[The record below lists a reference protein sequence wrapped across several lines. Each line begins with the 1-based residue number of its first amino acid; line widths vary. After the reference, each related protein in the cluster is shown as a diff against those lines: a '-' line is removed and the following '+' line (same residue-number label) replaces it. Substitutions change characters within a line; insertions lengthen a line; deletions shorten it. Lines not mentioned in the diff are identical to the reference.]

1 MVLRT
6 KVFTNSLTPKPKV
19 NPLTKLST
27 PAKVGKAPVVKPQVN
42 KALLDFS
49 KQTISAPKPV
59 QTTGQITKQQTFDAR
74 EKVKTAITSPF
85 LKAYNAIKGK
95 KEDVTKTT
103 PFVSD
108 KISLSLAPT
117 KVAVREKK
125 EAEGLGVGSIGGRL
139 AFGNE
144 ETAMERRQNLI
155 SKARQRAEAKGERII
170 GIEPSRVLAKYL
182 TPSEQE
188 QLKAIQFTVAGLT
201 DVSGGLSRTG
211 RALSKG
217 DDLLER
223 ASSLFGEKRTVN
235 MIPPGRD
242 GVPMQSVGREG
253 IEVPATPPK
262 KIDPIIE
269 EAKKYKTAEEFVK
282 ADTGLDIS
290 SSKEGI
296 GYGGKYTGKSEVIKF
311 PSGGSI
317 EFQNTANEVV
327 IRGVGNAGNVG
338 KGEATEVIKSL
349 TRYAENNGKDIVVT
363 GVSNQPYWLKLGF
376 KDLKDFEYKVANKD
390 IKSQLTDI
398 FNKEKGK
405 PLSALHKE
413 AKKYKTAEEFVKA
426 QGGVPDSILQANKK
440 RVEIETKG
448 KEIQELLKPYKQSNG
463 LLDGSTEAK
472 RLAMQAQE
480 NLKELQTFNK
490 SELGKIV
497 QAETRKLDIVNRQ
510 KLLKGELKPKSEL
523 EQIWKEAN
531 QSKQITQPTP
541 KTKSTQSIAGE
552 RNLAF
557 LKGGDEFNLPP
568 KVELTESEQKIAEV
582 LRKNK
587 LNTAEAS
594 KKFKDI
600 YKNKLDEYVQIL
612 KDDGFKGVEQGSL
625 SVNADGE
632 VVGRTGRMSN
642 NPKWYRDYYAEFNRQ
657 PSEKALREIAE
668 KHLTEGHT
676 DDLYQIPIDRDFI
689 KAKNLINNIDGLRV
703 KLKGLDPELRK
714 EAKAYYDVFEE
725 KDDFVDVSVIA
736 PELESK
742 LNGIKE
748 RLTSLK
754 DIGLIKTNNRDV
766 IRNARQVLGKDLAD
780 ELIIRPLDKANLENV
795 EFIDY
800 LAESLDANVVKRF
813 GFKKGSK
820 ESADIM
826 KYGEGRMTEQQ
837 LAKKY
842 SPEKVTQIKEADDYF
857 RNMYNNLIEVANEQI
872 ARIYPNNPDKLITP
886 RKDYYRHFQ
895 EDQGIAGIVNDLLF
909 NTKISGSLAGM
920 SEWTKPKSKWSSI
933 KQKRTSDK
941 TVDDAIGGFIN
952 YIPQVSQIITIDPLI
967 AKFRGVAQFLGQITD
982 ESKNINNFLE
992 SFNSVIDDLAG
1003 KTNFVDRP
1011 VQRVIGRNGLRFL
1024 NALNNRVKANQIV
1037 GNLGS
1042 VVAAPANI
1050 VNTMGQTSVKAQAAA
1065 APMMLRDLVLGN
1077 TKSKWLKT
1085 RYAES
1090 LNKFDTGILE
1100 NTAKFASWLLKKG
1113 DQISAYYA
1121 WNAKYI
1127 DELNKG
1133 LSPEKAIQ
1141 SADNFARQISG
1152 GRALGEKPI
1161 LQNSKTLQLVAPF
1174 QLEVGNAIWNLED
1187 AFKNSPTK
1195 LKGAG
1200 AVLSIFLASFIYNK
1214 AAEEARGSKVT
1225 MDPIEA
1231 LKDAYQIAKYE
1242 DGFRKVWRPAGRVA
1256 GEFISN
1262 IPFGQTVA
1270 QYYPEFGGD
1279 ILPTRK
1285 ELFGESDP
1293 GRFGTDPLVTK
1304 AIKEPL
1310 YFGVLPFGG
1319 AQVKKTVEAFQA
1331 LANGEVRNKQG
1342 DLMFKL
1348 PATARN
1354 ILQAPIMGKYSV
1366 PEGQEYFDEQEAPE
1380 LIPARNLL
1388 KDQKETTESINKAV
1402 NEFKSSEKVSKEL
1415 LSKEGIEK
1423 LVDSFKEEPD
1433 FTKEQKLIKQMNAET
1448 QIEYFNY
1455 KAETMEQK
1463 EFLKF
1468 LLKNIQDKS
1477 VKKEAASG
1485 LVPIINKI
1493 NIETN

>member
-6 KVFTNSLTPKPKV
+6 KVFKNSLAPKPKA

-27 PAKVGKAPVVKPQVN
+27 PAKVGIASKVAPKPVN
-42 KALLDFS
+42 KVLLDFS

-59 QTTGQITKQQTFDAR
+59 ENVKQITKQERFDKT
-74 EKVKTAITSPF
+74 EKTKKAIISPF
-85 LKAYNAIKGK
+85 LKAYNAIRGK
-95 KEDVTKTT
+95 KEDVAKTT
-103 PFVSD
+103 PFVSE
-108 KISLSLAPT
+108 KITLSQAPT
-117 KVAVREKK
+117 KVAVRKK
-125 EAEGLGVGSIGGRL
+125 QEAETLGMGSPIGRL
-139 AFGNE
+139 VFGDNTTAF
-144 ETAMERRQNLI
+144 ERRNEIL
-155 SKARQRAEAKGERII
+155 SAANARAKAQGQQVT
-170 GIEPSRVLAKYL
+170 GTEPKQVLAKYL
-182 TPSEQE
+182 TPTEQAE
-188 QLKAIQFTVAGLT
+188 LEAMQITLAGSI
-201 DVSGGLSRTG
+201 DASGGLSRVT
-211 RALSKG
+211 KT
-217 DDLLER
+217 DDLLGR
-223 ASSLFGEKRTVN
+223 ATKLFGEKRTVDL
-235 MIPPGRD
+235 IPPARG
-242 GVPMQSVGREG
+242 GQPIQKVGREG

-269 EAKKYKTAEEFVK
+269 EAKKYKTADEFVK
-282 ADTGLDIS
+282 AKRVTQQNVIP
-290 SSKEGI
+290 KEGEPFEFSYVRNTEKSPQL
-296 GYGGKYTGKSEVIKF
+296 GARFGQDVEPGGKYMTIGKLRTNTPNMESGNIRFDKPLVIDFGGGYGDASNWKNVLSKQFSNKTGRELSEAIKEAGYDGIVTVSKAGNTKYTSEVIALDPK
-311 PSGGSI
+311 
-317 EFQNTANEVV
+317 
-327 IRGVGNAGNVG
+327 
-338 KGEATEVIKSL
+338 KS
-349 TRYAENNGKDIVVT
+349 K
-363 GVSNQPYWLKLGF
+363 
-376 KDLKDFEYKVANKD
+376 
-390 IKSQLTDI
+390 
-398 FNKEKGK
+398 
-405 PLSALHKE
+405 
-413 AKKYKTAEEFVKA
+413 
-426 QGGVPDSILQANKK
+426 
-440 RVEIETKG
+440 
-448 KEIQELLKPYKQSNG
+448 
-463 LLDGSTEAK
+463 
-472 RLAMQAQE
+472 
-480 NLKELQTFNK
+480 
-490 SELGKIV
+490 
-497 QAETRKLDIVNRQ
+497 
-510 KLLKGELKPKSEL
+510 L

-531 QSKQITQPTP
+531 QPKQITQPTP
-541 KTKSTQSIAGE
+541 KTKSMQGIAGE
-552 RNLAF
+552 RNVAF

-676 DDLYQIPIDRDFI
+676 DDLYQVPIDRDFI

-725 KDDFVDVSVIA
+725 KEDFVDVSVIA
-736 PELESK
+736 PELETK

-748 RLTSLK
+748 RVQSLK
-754 DIGLIKTNNRDV
+754 DIGLIKANNRDV

-780 ELIIRPLDKANLENV
+780 ELIVRPLDNANLENV

-800 LAESLDANVVKRF
+800 LAESLDQNVVKKF

-826 KYGEGRMTEQQ
+826 KYGEGRMTEQE

-842 SPEKVTQIKEADDYF
+842 SPDKVEQIKEADDYF
-857 RNMYNNLIEVANEQI
+857 RNMYNNLIEYANQQI

-895 EDQGIAGIVNDLLF
+895 ENQGIAGIVNDLLF

-952 YIPQVSQIITIDPLI
+952 YIPQVSQIVTVDPLI
-967 AKFRGVAQFLGQITD
+967 AKFRGVAQFLGKITD
-982 ESKNINNFLE
+982 ETKNINNFLE
-992 SFNSVIDDLAG
+992 SFNSVVDDLAG
-1003 KTNFVDRP
+1003 KTNFIDRP
-1011 VQRVIGRNGLRFL
+1011 VQRIIGRNGLRFL

-1037 GNLGS
+1037 GNIGS
-1042 VVAAPANI
+1042 VTAAPANI
-1050 VNTMGQTSVKAQAAA
+1050 VNTMGQTSLQAQSAA

-1090 LNKFDTGILE
+1090 LNKFDTGVLE

-1141 SADNFARQISG
+1141 SADDFARQISG

-1231 LKDAYQIAKYE
+1231 LKDAYQISKYE

-1310 YFGVLPFGG
+1310 YYGVLPFGG

-1366 PEGQEYFDEQEAPE
+1366 PEGQKYFDEQEAPE

-1388 KDQKETTESINKAV
+1388 KEQKETTESINKAV

-1433 FTKEQKLIKQMNAET
+1433 LTKEQKLIKQMNAET

-1455 KAETMEQK
+1455 KAKTMEQK
-1463 EFLKF
+1463 EFLRF

>member
-1 MVLRT
+1 MVDFKFLNT
-6 KVFTNSLTPKPKV
+6 GKSLLDKITPQIKTNAFQVPKQIKPQ
-19 NPLTKLST
+19 
-27 PAKVGKAPVVKPQVN
+27 AKTVKP
-42 KALLDFS
+42 ATLS
-49 KQTISAPKPV
+49 MPKPV
-59 QTTGQITKQQTFDAR
+59 QTTEQIKRQETFDTR
-74 EKVKTAITSPF
+74 EKLKQTLTSPF
-85 LKAYNAIKGK
+85 LDAFQKLNSKQIV
-95 KEDVTKTT
+95 EST
-103 PFVSD
+103 PFVNN
-108 KISLSLAPT
+108 KIAKLKAPT
-117 KVAVREKK
+117 KLAVDEVK
-125 EAEGLGVGSIGGRL
+125 EARSLDTGGLLSMGLPTAFEKQLDIVNKAKERALQRGVKITG
-139 AFGNE
+139 F
-144 ETAMERRQNLI
+144 ERSNIL
-155 SKARQRAEAKGERII
+155 G
-170 GIEPSRVLAKYL
+170 KYL
-182 TPSEQE
+182 TPSEQA
-188 QLKAIQFTVAGLT
+188 QLDEVNLTAALGLM
-201 DVSGGLSRTG
+201 DVSQGIKVV
-211 RALSKG
+211 SKA
-217 DDLLER
+217 DDLLGK
-223 ASSLFGEKRTVN
+223 ATKLFGEKRTVDLV
-235 MIPPGRD
+235 PPGR
-242 GVPMQSVGREG
+242 GGQPMQRVGREG

-262 KIDPIIE
+262 KLDPLIE
-269 EAKKYKTAEEFVK
+269 EARKYKTADEFIEANTVPAYHGTNQTFDEFEFGK
-282 ADTGLDIS
+282 ADSTKTLAGRKAIFFTDSQDEAMSYAKLANKTQS
-290 SSKEGI
+290 SQADFLEKETNRLLNEI
-296 GYGGKYTGKSEVIKF
+296 TQAEKKRDFDLAEDLTAKLEDLESNLLRNDKEVL
-311 PSGGSI
+311 
-317 EFQNTANEVV
+317 
-327 IRGVGNAGNVG
+327 NVMERNLIAKNFKTVDA
-338 KGEATEVIKSL
+338 KGEAILQGELERIINQAKKEGYEGLKILNITDSPDFGKPTTQYAVFNPEQIK
-349 TRYAENNGKDIVVT
+349 T
-363 GVSNQPYWLKLGF
+363 
-376 KDLKDFEYKVANKD
+376 
-390 IKSQLTDI
+390 KSQL
-398 FNKEKGK
+398 K
-405 PLSALHKE
+405 
-413 AKKYKTAEEFVKA
+413 
-426 QGGVPDSILQANKK
+426 
-440 RVEIETKG
+440 
-448 KEIQELLKPYKQSNG
+448 
-463 LLDGSTEAK
+463 
-472 RLAMQAQE
+472 
-480 NLKELQTFNK
+480 
-490 SELGKIV
+490 
-497 QAETRKLDIVNRQ
+497 
-510 KLLKGELKPKSEL
+510 
-523 EQIWKEAN
+523 QIWEEAN
-531 QSKQITQPTP
+531 QGKQVTQPTP
-541 KTKSTQSIAGE
+541 KTKSMGTVGGE
-552 RNLAF
+552 KNVAF
-557 LKGGDEFNLPP
+557 LRGGDEFNLPP

-594 KKFKDI
+594 KKFKEV
-600 YKNKLDEYVQIL
+600 YKKKIDDYVAIL
-612 KDDGFKGVEQGSL
+612 KEDGFKGVQQGSL
-625 SVNADGE
+625 NVNADGE
-632 VVGRTGRMSN
+632 VVGRTGRISN

-657 PSEKALREIAE
+657 PSETALKSIAI
-668 KHLTEGHT
+668 KHLSEGHV
-676 DDLYQIPIDRDFI
+676 DDLYEVPVDRDFV
-689 KAKNLINNIDGLRV
+689 KAKSLIDNIDNLRV

-714 EAKAYYDVFEE
+714 EAKAYYNVFEE
-725 KDDFVDVSVIA
+725 KDDFVDVSVVA
-736 PELESK
+736 PELEAK

-748 RLTSLK
+748 KLTSLK
-754 DIGLIKTNNRDV
+754 DIGLIKTNNRDL

-780 ELIIRPLDKANLENV
+780 ELIVRPLDKANLENV

-800 LAESLDANVVKRF
+800 LAESLDANVVKKF

-826 KYGEGRMTEQQ
+826 KYGEGRMTEAE

-842 SPEKVTQIKEADDYF
+842 SPEKIADIKEADAYF
-857 RNMYNNLIEVANEQI
+857 RNIYNNLIEVANEQI

-895 EDQGIAGIVNDLLF
+895 ETQGIAGIVNDLLF
-909 NTKISGSLAGM
+909 DTKISGSLAGM

-1065 APMMLRDLVLGN
+1065 APLMLRDLVLGN

-1121 WNAKYI
+1121 WNAKYL
-1127 DELNKG
+1127 DELDKG

-1141 SADNFARQISG
+1141 SADDFARQISG
-1152 GRALGEKPI
+1152 GRAIGEKPI
-1161 LQNSKTLQLVAPF
+1161 LQESKVLQLVAPF

-1187 AFKNSPTK
+1187 AFKNAPNK
-1195 LKGAG
+1195 AKGIG
-1200 AVLSIFLASFIYNK
+1200 AVLSIFLGSYVYNQ
-1214 AAEEARGSKVT
+1214 AAEEVRGSKVT
-1225 MDPIEA
+1225 LDPIEA

-1242 DGFRKVWRPAGRVA
+1242 EGFRKVWRPAGRIA

-1279 ILPTRK
+1279 TLPTRK
-1285 ELFGESDP
+1285 ELFGEADP

-1310 YFGVLPFGG
+1310 YYGVLPFGG
-1319 AQVKKTVEAFQA
+1319 AQVKKTIEGIQGLV
-1331 LANGEVRNKQG
+1331 NGEVRNKQG

-1348 PATARN
+1348 PATVRN
-1354 ILQAPIMGKYSV
+1354 ILQAPTMGKYST
-1366 PEGQEYFDEQEAPE
+1366 PEAREYFDEQEAPS

-1388 KDQKETTESINKAV
+1388 KKQKEKDESIDKAV
-1402 NEFKSSEKVSKEL
+1402 KDLKATGKVSEEL
-1415 LSKEGIEK
+1415 LNKDGIEK
-1423 LVDSFKEEPD
+1423 LVDSFKESPD
-1433 FTKEQKLIKQMNAET
+1433 LTKEQKLIKQMNAET
-1448 QIEYFNY
+1448 QVEYFNY

-1477 VKKEAASG
+1477 VKKEAAAG

-1493 NIETN
+1493 NVETN

>member
-1 MVLRT
+1 MVDFKFLNLGRS
-6 KVFTNSLTPKPKV
+6 VINSLSKKTKPTSKTSLIERATGVNKPITSQETFNRVIKTPSSTVQQTIRKAAPAAVLGTFEAASGRPIAAGLERAGLPVSTVVDTGVAEFVKPGSTTGKRSNLLRLASMLPKARAGLATVEAFKAGTKEITSRVDPKFGLPNRVGKFQVSQTQTPIKDFVEGFKKELPAAFQLQESPTIASPTVEMLSSFV
-19 NPLTKLST
+19 NPPVVA
-27 PAKVGKAPVVKPQVN
+27 PAKALGKGAKILV
-42 KALLDFS
+42 
-49 KQTISAPKPV
+49 
-59 QTTGQITKQQTFDAR
+59 DAR
-74 EKVKTAITSPF
+74 KGQKFVPGFTQLPF
-85 LKAYNAIKGK
+85 GK
-95 KEDVTKTT
+95 
-103 PFVSD
+103 
-108 KISLSLAPT
+108 
-117 KVAVREKK
+117 
-125 EAEGLGVGSIGGRL
+125 
-139 AFGNE
+139 
-144 ETAMERRQNLI
+144 
-155 SKARQRAEAKGERII
+155 
-170 GIEPSRVLAKYL
+170 EP
-182 TPSEQE
+182 
-188 QLKAIQFTVAGLT
+188 
-201 DVSGGLSRTG
+201 
-211 RALSKG
+211 
-217 DDLLER
+217 DDLLGR
-223 ASSLFGEKRTVN
+223 ATKLFGEKRTVD
-235 MIPPGRD
+235 MIPPG
-242 GVPMQSVGREG
+242 GQPMQRVGREG

-262 KIDPIIE
+262 KLDPIVE
-269 EAKKYKTAEEFVK
+269 EAKKYRTADEFVK
-282 ADTGLDIS
+282 AKANAFHGTASDFEVFDPKYKGYSTDADSAKGAFWFTDDPMTAKAYATYAAEDAPVQRIL
-290 SSKEGI
+290 KEADEVEKLAKKTNDPKLWE
-296 GYGGKYTGKSEVIKF
+296 KYDELVIKAEELSDYNATYERRIKDAKVIDSYVEGKF
-311 PSGGSI
+311 LEVDAQNKTPQDLSSDSNIDSWLNSKVKEAVEGGYDGLKITNIDDAVGLYDRPSTHYAV
-317 EFQNTANEVV
+317 FNPD
-327 IRGVGNAGNVG
+327 
-338 KGEATEVIKSL
+338 KIK
-349 TRYAENNGKDIVVT
+349 T
-363 GVSNQPYWLKLGF
+363 
-376 KDLKDFEYKVANKD
+376 
-390 IKSQLTDI
+390 KSQL
-398 FNKEKGK
+398 K
-405 PLSALHKE
+405 
-413 AKKYKTAEEFVKA
+413 
-426 QGGVPDSILQANKK
+426 
-440 RVEIETKG
+440 
-448 KEIQELLKPYKQSNG
+448 
-463 LLDGSTEAK
+463 
-472 RLAMQAQE
+472 
-480 NLKELQTFNK
+480 
-490 SELGKIV
+490 
-497 QAETRKLDIVNRQ
+497 
-510 KLLKGELKPKSEL
+510 
-523 EQIWKEAN
+523 QIWEEAN
-531 QSKQITQPTP
+531 QPKQITQPTP
-541 KTKSTQSIAGE
+541 KTKSMGTVGGE
-552 RNLAF
+552 KNVAF

-568 KVELTESEQKIAEV
+568 KIELTESEQKIAEV

-594 KKFKDI
+594 KKFKEV
-600 YKNKLDEYVQIL
+600 YKKKIDDYVAIL
-612 KDDGFKGVEQGSL
+612 KEDGFKGVQQGSL
-625 SVNADGE
+625 NVTADGE

-657 PSEKALREIAE
+657 PSETALRSIAI
-668 KHLTEGHT
+668 KHLSEGHV
-676 DDLYQIPIDRDFI
+676 DDLYEVPVDRDFL
-689 KAKNLINNIDGLRV
+689 KAKSLIDNIDNLRV

-714 EAKAYYDVFEE
+714 EAKAYYSVFEE
-725 KDDFVDVSVIA
+725 KDDFVDVSVVA
-736 PELESK
+736 PELEAK

-748 RLTSLK
+748 KLTSLK
-754 DIGLIKTNNRDV
+754 DIGLIKTNNRDL

-780 ELIIRPLDKANLENV
+780 ELIVRPLDKANLENV

-800 LAESLDANVVKRF
+800 LAESLDANIVKKF

-826 KYGEGRMTEQQ
+826 KYGEGRMTEAE

-842 SPEKVTQIKEADDYF
+842 SPEKIADIKEADAYF
-857 RNMYNNLIEVANEQI
+857 RNIYNNLIEVANEQI

-895 EDQGIAGIVNDLLF
+895 ETQGIAGIVNDLLF

-1011 VQRVIGRNGLRFL
+1011 VQRIIGRNGLRFL

-1065 APMMLRDLVLGN
+1065 APLMLRDLVLGN

-1121 WNAKYI
+1121 WNAKYL
-1127 DELNKG
+1127 DELDKG

-1141 SADNFARQISG
+1141 SADDFARQISG
-1152 GRALGEKPI
+1152 GRALGEKAI

-1187 AFKNSPTK
+1187 AFKNAPNK
-1195 LKGAG
+1195 AKGIG
-1200 AVLSIFLASFIYNK
+1200 AVLSIFLGSYVYNQ
-1214 AAEEARGSKVT
+1214 AAEEVRGSKVT
-1225 MDPIEA
+1225 LDPIEA

-1242 DGFRKVWRPAGRVA
+1242 EGFRKVWRPAGRIA

-1279 ILPTRK
+1279 TLPTRK
-1285 ELFGESDP
+1285 ELFGEADP

-1310 YFGVLPFGG
+1310 YYGVLPFGG
-1319 AQVKKTVEAFQA
+1319 AQVKKTIEGIQGLV
-1331 LANGEVRNKQG
+1331 NGEVRNKQG

-1348 PATARN
+1348 PATVRN
-1354 ILQAPIMGKYSV
+1354 ILQAPTMGKYST
-1366 PEGQEYFDEQEAPE
+1366 PEARQSFDEQEAHS

-1388 KDQKETTESINKAV
+1388 KEQKEKDESIDKAV
-1402 NEFKSSEKVSKEL
+1402 KDLKATGKVSEEL
-1415 LSKEGIEK
+1415 LNKDGIEK
-1423 LVDSFKEEPD
+1423 LVDSFKESPD
-1433 FTKEQKLIKQMNAET
+1433 LTKEQKLIKQMNAET
-1448 QIEYFNY
+1448 QVEYFNY

-1477 VKKEAASG
+1477 VKKEAAAG
-1485 LVPIINKI
+1485 LIPIINKI
-1493 NIETN
+1493 NVETN